1 MKTFLLDIL
10 PKIQRYSE
18 KLDSLT
24 LLTNKHWVHIT
35 DNHEKLV
42 YIFRAQHNQL
52 LISRNGLIEKA
63 HWEHLGNNSFLVDQK
78 NGSYLFKHGFIDDT
92 VLALKTDGN
101 DQFALF
107 INESKF
113 SEGIDT
119 LSKIVAHLR
128 QKYLDNEVGEFI
140 KPIQDSLTLGNQK
153 RVKAEKEKR
162 VDTAQTHN
170 YSLVQNSS
178 FDEKDFKLV
187 QSNGKWGFI
196 DPDKNLVID
205 FIYDDAFP
213 FSEGLASVTINGKKG
228 FINRHGECVIDF
240 QFERA
245 TFFKG
250 GRASVT
256 KDEVTFDID
265 QQGNPL

>member
-1 MKTFLLDIL
+1 MKTFLFDIL

-42 YIFRAQHNQL
+42 YIFRSQHNQL

-63 HWEHLGNNSFLVDQK
+63 HWEHLGNNCFLVDQK

-140 KPIQDSLTLGNQK
+140 KPIQDSLTIGNQK
-153 RVKAEKEKR
+153 RVKAEKEKGANFLADR
-162 VDTAQTHN
+162 KKDAEKLEGVEQEQPEFN
-170 YSLVQNSS
+170 PENSAD
-178 FDEKDFKLV
+178 DEKRQKARAAAAKV
-187 QSNGKWGFI
+187 G
-196 DPDKNLVID
+196 
-205 FIYDDAFP
+205 
-213 FSEGLASVTINGKKG
+213 ASTRK
-228 FINRHGECVIDF
+228 
-240 QFERA
+240 
-245 TFFKG
+245 
-250 GRASVT
+250 ASFL
-256 KDEVTFDID
+256 K
-265 QQGNPL
+265 